1 MAEQTQ
7 FDLKQTDPGRARVRL
22 YVRWVVVNVVLTTL
36 ACALALMIWLK
47 DSDVRRQLVRVL
59 AREKQ
64 GCVEP
69 AARVIEGKKAMIV
82 DPAELVPPQD
92 APRNGYFGSSGTQ
105 ISPAM
110 LVRLEAIRD
119 PSKPSVEVRLGAQE
133 VLPSKSVHVVN
144 LWATWCGPC
153 KAEMPDFKAMFERKA
168 EAWGGAVRFVPIQI
182 KDNTDPRKSYTD
194 FANLMPF
201 AAVKLADRSY
211 DEKLVK
217 ILEAEDERKL
227 FHGNLPVTFVLDC
240 NRRVRWAKFEQLTEH
255 DLGELEQRLDELR
268 AELDDPSPDAW
279 CKKQWPGN
287 GRCEGKESTAAHHSP
302 EDCGDLKKRGAA
314 TGEPTVLP
322 PEQAPPAAVTCP
334 NGQVKTADGRC
345 VAKLKGAAASAAKPE
360 PPATLKS
367 CGNTVCEPARG
378 ESSTTC
384 CQDCPCDAPLVCKP
398 NGDGKQA
405 CQVKGLK

>member
-1 MAEQTQ
+1 MSENTQ
-7 FDLKQTDPGRARVRL
+7 FDLKPDPARARVRL
-22 YVRWVVVNVVLTTL
+22 YVRWVVINVVLTTL
-36 ACALALMIWLK
+36 ACSLALLIWLK
-47 DSDVRRQLVRVL
+47 DSDVRRQLARVL

-64 GCVEP
+64 GCVEVV
-69 AARVIEGKKAMIV
+69 RVIEGKKAMIV
-82 DPAELVPPQD
+82 DPSEVVPPQD

-133 VLPSKSVHVVN
+133 ILPSKSVHVVN

-194 FANLMPF
+194 FSAVMPF
-201 AAVKLADRSY
+201 APVKLADRTY

-217 ILEAEDERKL
+217 VLESEDERKL

-240 NRRVRWAKFEQLTEH
+240 NRRVRWAKFEQLTEK
-255 DLGELEQRLDELR
+255 DFEELERYLDQFR

-279 CKKQWPGN
+279 CKKPWPGN
-287 GRCEGKESTAAHHSP
+287 GRCEGKENTAAHHSP

-314 TGEPTVLP
+314 ASEPTLLP
-322 PEQAPPAAVTCP
+322 PEPLPQTATTCP
-334 NGQVKTADGRC
+334 PGQKLGADGRC
-345 VAKLKGAAASAAKPE
+345 TPKLKGTPTQAKPE
-360 PPATLKS
+360 PPATLRS
-367 CGNTVCEPARG
+367 CGNTVCEPGRG
-378 ESSTTC
+378 ESSQTC

-398 NGDGKQA
+398 DGNDKHS